1 MTRRQFFGVVFLVGL
16 VVVSALGDIYV
27 RHILRMDFREL
38 QTLRAEQDQLELDW
52 YALLLEQQTWET
64 YGRVV
69 EIAEKKL
76 RMSVPRA
83 QDVVVIRP

>member
-16 VVVSALGDIYV
+16 VVASAIGDIYL
-27 RHILRMDFREL
+27 RHVLRMDFREL
-38 QTLRAEQDQLELDW
+38 QSLRAEQDQLELDW

-69 EIAEKKL
+69 EIAQKKL
-76 RMSVPRA
+76 QMSAPRA